1 VIVAGME
8 KGLLPHR
15 SARTGAARSEEA
27 RLAYVALTRAADE
40 LVVTW
45 TDQRNTKSSG
55 PSPFLPSVTTS
66 VPVIDAPPEELRRI
80 ARLRPQ
86 QDPLAVA
93 LEEWRQQKSRVSR
106 MEPNGILTTT
116 QLRNIVRDKPT
127 TEDGIAGL
135 TDIIF
140 ARRYAAEL
148 IATINAALGR

>member
-1 VIVAGME
+1 MLPRE

-45 TDQRNTKSSG
+45 TDQRSTKSSG
-55 PSPFLPSVTTS
+55 PSPFLPTVTTAI
-66 VPVIDAPPEELRRI
+66 PAIDAPPEELRRI
-80 ARLRPQ
+80 ARQRPQ
-86 QDPLAVA
+86 EDPLEVV
-93 LEEWRQQKSRVSR
+93 LEEWRQQKARVGR

-116 QLRNIVRDKPT
+116 QMRNIIRDKPT
-127 TEDGIAGL
+127 TEEAIATL

-140 ARRYAAEL
+140 ARRYSTEL
-148 IATINAALGR
+148 IATIDSVLGR

>member
-1 VIVAGME
+1 M
-8 KGLLPHR
+8 L
-15 SARTGAARSEEA
+15 EEA

-55 PSPFLPSVTTS
+55 PSPFLPTVTTS

-80 ARLRPQ
+80 ARQRPQ
-86 QDPLAVA
+86 QDPLEVA
-93 LEEWRQQKSRVSR
+93 IEEWRQLKSRVSR

-116 QLRNIVRDKPT
+116 QLRNIVRERPT
-127 TEDGIAGL
+127 TEDGVAAI
-135 TDIIF
+135 TDVIF

-148 IATINAALGR
+148 IATIDAALGR

>member
-1 VIVAGME
+1 
-8 KGLLPHR
+8 
-15 SARTGAARSEEA
+15 
-27 RLAYVALTRAADE
+27 
-40 LVVTW
+40 
-45 TDQRNTKSSG
+45 
-55 PSPFLPSVTTS
+55 LPSVTTS

-93 LEEWRQQKSRVSR
+93 LEEWRQQKSRISR